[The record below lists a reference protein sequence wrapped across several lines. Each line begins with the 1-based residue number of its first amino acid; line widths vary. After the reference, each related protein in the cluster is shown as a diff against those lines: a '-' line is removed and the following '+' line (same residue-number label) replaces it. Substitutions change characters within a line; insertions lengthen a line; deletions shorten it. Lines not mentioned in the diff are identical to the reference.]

1 MDNDFNFKQ
10 VPHHWSLCY
19 LSECERKEE
28 CMRYQ
33 VCQLMPE
40 GMFDHPCVLPS
51 VLKREE
57 CPRFHPIKKVRAAYG
72 FRLIF
77 QKVLAKD
84 ITEIRSRIARYL
96 GSQATFFR
104 YQRGLDNTMCETFH
118 QHHHVQDN
126 NLLQAE
132 EHRKWWYQH
141 SSCLMP
147 LI

>member
-1 MDNDFNFKQ
+1 MMDNDFNFKQ
-10 VPHHWSLCY
+10 VPYYWSLCC

-40 GMFDHPCVLPS
+40 RMTDHPCVLPS
-51 VLKREE
+51 VLKKKE

-72 FRLIF
+72 FRFIF
-77 QKVLAKD
+77 LKVLAKD

-104 YQRGLDNTMCETFH
+104 YQRGD
-118 QHHHVQDN
+118 
-126 NLLQAE
+126 
-132 EHRKWWYQH
+132 YP
-141 SSCLMP
+141 LMP
-147 LI
+147 RQQEWIQKLFRQYGYTEELSFDRYRDIYQFTD

>member
-10 VPHHWSLCY
+10 VPYHWALCY
-19 LSECERKEE
+19 LSECGRKEE

-33 VCQLMPE
+33 VCPLMPE
-40 GMFDHPCVLPS
+40 GMTDHPCVLPS

-57 CPRFHPIKKVRAAYG
+57 CPRFHPIKKVRAAIG
-72 FRLIF
+72 FRFIF

-104 YQRGLDNTMCETFH
+104 YQRGD
-118 QHHHVQDN
+118 
-126 NLLQAE
+126 
-132 EHRKWWYQH
+132 YP
-141 SSCLMP
+141 LMP
-147 LI
+147 KQQEWIQKLFRQYGYMEELSFDKYRDIYQFTD

>member
-1 MDNDFNFKQ
+1 MDNELDFKQ
-10 VPHHWSLCY
+10 VPYHWSLCY
-19 LSECERKEE
+19 LSECGRKEE

-40 GMFDHPCVLPS
+40 RMTDHPCVLPS

-57 CPRFHPIKKVRAAYG
+57 CPRFHPIKRVKAAYG
-72 FRLIF
+72 FRFIF

-104 YQRGLDNTMCETFH
+104 YQRGD
-118 QHHHVQDN
+118 
-126 NLLQAE
+126 
-132 EHRKWWYQH
+132 YP
-141 SSCLMP
+141 LMP
-147 LI
+147 KHQAWIQKLFRQYGYTEELSFDRYRDIYQFTD